1 MFTHCQFIK
10 VLISLVS
17 LTIYKFWKV
26 SLSAFPYVI
35 PFCASHDQLKF
46 LLSDCVL
53 FSKTVIKLG
62 SDFRAFFQGIPVD
75 AR

>member
-1 MFTHCQFIK
+1 M
-10 VLISLVS
+10 LISLVP
-17 LTIYKFWKV
+17 LTIYRFWKI
-26 SLSAFPYVI
+26 SLSSFPYVI
-35 PFCASHDQLKF
+35 PFCASPDQLKF

-62 SDFRAFFQGIPVD
+62 SDFRAFFQGIPAD